1 MRRVGG
7 VSILLLG
14 VLAVS
19 LGVFERDP
27 SANQVSS
34 KPLTSVT
41 VPVPEERVA
50 GEEKK
55 MRLPGRTQPSEPTS
69 EQVFDQATGLDI
81 IGAFI
86 DPDRGPSLSSDLAAV
101 AVGEY
106 IDPDRGP
113 DFSEPENPIIVGEYI
128 DPEQGAIYE
137 VDPREVISIG
147 AFIDPDALSDER
159 SRDEIIVGEYTDPNR
174 P

>member
-14 VLAVS
+14 ILAVS

-27 SANQVSS
+27 SANQVSN

-41 VPVPEERVA
+41 VPVPEVRVA
-50 GEEKK
+50 GEKK

-69 EQVFDQATGLDI
+69 EQVSDQATELAI